1 MTVVDAWSGTNV
13 QSALKTVHAIDVR
26 SALLKMIFDTVK
38 FLDCKKTLSNEDEVF
53 FTMES
58 LIEDFPVFKITEWK
72 YVTDGMKAGKYGK
85 YFERLKASEF
95 RDAFI
100 HYESEERA
108 RILENQHRVEQA
120 IVMSDPIINMM
131 KDISS
136 RFEVTPPKRKKFSGF
151 AGDVKRRLDVK
162 EDKRQEIM
170 NELKENEIKKNNVD
184 HLMSLN
190 KKERE
195 QIVNELKQHATNT
208 KENPAPSLDPK
219 EGQSIGTQHTKE

>member
-1 MTVVDAWSGTNV
+1 MTAVDAWSGTNV
-13 QSALKTVHAIDVR
+13 RAALKTVHAIDVR

-72 YVTDGMKAGKYGK
+72 FVTDGMKAGKYGK

-100 HYESEERA
+100 QYESEERT
-108 RILENQHRVEQA
+108 RILENQHQVEHA

-136 RFEVTPPKRKKFSGF
+136 RFQFESPKRKKLSGF

-162 EDKRQEIM
+162 EDKRNEIM
-170 NELKENEIKKNNVD
+170 NELNE
-184 HLMSLN
+184 
-190 KKERE
+190 
-195 QIVNELKQHATNT
+195 HANNT
-208 KENPAPSLDPK
+208 KENTAPPMDAK
-219 EGQSIGTQHTKE
+219 ESHTIGTPNAKE